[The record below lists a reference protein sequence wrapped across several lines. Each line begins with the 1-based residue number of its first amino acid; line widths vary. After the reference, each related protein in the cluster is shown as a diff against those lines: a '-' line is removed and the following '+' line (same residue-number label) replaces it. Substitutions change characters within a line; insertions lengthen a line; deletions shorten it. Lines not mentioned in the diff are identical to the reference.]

1 MNILPDVSSHFH
13 DDFLFS
19 TLFTHHVGIIT
30 LQAISRF
37 FFPLSGLIVLAV
49 LREFPKYSSPCQE
62 NILAQRKD
70 GIEYLYTFEFRMPD
84 FHFIGVAE
92 TVTVLCKTE
101 HALCMEMEFHLLYQI
116 INLLFIIVDT
126 DPL

>member
-1 MNILPDVSSHFH
+1 MAISYSVHFLLITLESSHCK
-13 DDFLFS
+13 LF
-19 TLFTHHVGIIT
+19 
-30 LQAISRF
+30 QDF
-37 FFPLSGLIVLAV
+37 FFSLSGLIVLAV

-62 NILAQRKD
+62 NTLAQRKD